1 MAETMK
7 PRGISL
13 AAAFFCVLAAGCA
26 SVRGALLLLEMTAVQ
41 LLLGLCLSR
50 LLRPLTG
57 RGSGVAMGVF
67 TAALAA
73 VMQMALM
80 AWKPGWWEEMP
91 TVLYYVLAFLSG
103 AMSARSEEWEEHL
116 PKFGWWAG
124 ALLLLGGLREWLAAG
139 RLMGVRLLWDGLSK
153 DFGLGGLGLLT
164 AALLLSICGLKQR
177 WSWQYS
183 VRESAQAGGL
193 LFLCTALAGCIA
205 APLYRLDLPAGIR
218 EFLPALLLCLTLL
231 IGRSVSRSA
240 SRRDMLADP
249 ALAAAGYAALLCLRD
264 VTTVWW
270 SALLIVLGVSLLAG
284 CLVAA
289 FGAAASRLDSPGLP
303 AFWKTSPVLLMTAG
317 MAVYAFA
324 AF

>member
-1 MAETMK
+1 
-7 PRGISL
+7 
-13 AAAFFCVLAAGCA
+13 
-26 SVRGALLLLEMTAVQ
+26 
-41 LLLGLCLSR
+41 
-50 LLRPLTG
+50 
-57 RGSGVAMGVF
+57 
-67 TAALAA
+67 
-73 VMQMALM
+73 
-80 AWKPGWWEEMP
+80 
-91 TVLYYVLAFLSG
+91 
-103 AMSARSEEWEEHL
+103 
-116 PKFGWWAG
+116 
-124 ALLLLGGLREWLAAG
+124 
-139 RLMGVRLLWDGLSK
+139 MGVRLLWDGLSK

>member
-1 MAETMK
+1 MTGVQTCAL
-7 PRGISL
+7 PIS
-13 AAAFFCVLAAGCA
+13 
-26 SVRGALLLLEMTAVQ
+26 
-41 LLLGLCLSR
+41 
-50 LLRPLTG
+50 
-57 RGSGVAMGVF
+57 
-67 TAALAA
+67 
-73 VMQMALM
+73 
-80 AWKPGWWEEMP
+80 
-91 TVLYYVLAFLSG
+91 
-103 AMSARSEEWEEHL
+103 
-116 PKFGWWAG
+116 G

>member
-1 MAETMK
+1 M
-7 PRGISL
+7 RGT
-13 AAAFFCVLAAGCA
+13 
-26 SVRGALLLLEMTAVQ
+26 LLLLEMTAVQ

-50 LLRPLTG
+50 LLRPLAG

-205 APLYRLDLPAGIR
+205 APLYRLDLPAGIPGVSPR
-218 EFLPALLLCLTLL
+218 APSVPDAPHRAQRQPLRISAGHA
-231 IGRSVSRSA
+231 GRSGA
-240 SRRDMLADP
+240 GGCGLRRFAVP
-249 ALAAAGYAALLCLRD
+249 
-264 VTTVWW
+264 
-270 SALLIVLGVSLLAG
+270 AG
-284 CLVAA
+284 CHHCLVVRPA
-289 FGAAASRLDSPGLP
+289 DCPGRFPAGWLP
-303 AFWKTSPVLLMTAG
+303 GGGLRRRGQPVWTARG
-317 MAVYAFA
+317 CPHSGKPRPYC
-324 AF
+324 